1 MSAYAMIGSH
11 LIIASSDLRYDEAGT
26 NFGLYCYYELI
37 IPSICFVPNS
47 INGYVNVV
55 VFLILYL
62 IITGN
67 HNCFIYKSSL
77 ALVSRNI
84 CRSVFVI
91 II

>member
-62 IITGN
+62 IIY

-84 CRSVFVI
+84 CRLVFVI